1 MQHQFSK
8 FKNCTLEEAAILD
21 IIRECPDITQKELAA
36 RIGKS
41 ERTVKTRTV
50 AMQEKGLIE
59 RTGGKRNGKWLIIK

>member
-8 FKNCTLEEAAILD
+8 CKNCTLEEAAILD
-21 IIRECPDITQKELAA
+21 IVKEQPDITQKDLAV

-50 AMQEKGLIE
+50 VMQEKGLIE